1 MRVVDSLSIIFAVLY
16 ITIVVL
22 LSIFVVHPLATGT
35 FMKKKQKPGEKEALK
50 EKALSAAKKIRAIPV
65 LFHWYLVTI
74 ILGVSIF
81 SILVVLENTIMTQYS
96 MPAIMDVLFSTENEE
111 DEDDPYDWQFGD
123 PLGEGEIPGG
133 SQVIYQSEAEAV
145 VEAAWAELNYYESNN
160 VKGGQRY
167 WTAWHD
173 SGYGISNGPWHWC
186 AGFVGYVLTKAGVS
200 SLESPGSAD
209 SSLTIPSAWTLSL
222 SCTTMVNA
230 IKSGSVRGTWHQVQ
244 GSASN
249 PSWTSSTGSTE
260 EYIPQPGDIVIFS
273 EHSNPGSYQHV
284 AIVVDVDEDKHVYTI
299 GGNEGG
305 HGEGSAFASSSKV
318 NYMDSKYGAFRGSSY
333 KTVVFYTPDYKKT
346 IVGSGTVIGNFDI
359 SAYPT
364 DSSGDYSAEIMPQLM
379 YDFFR
384 IELGYN
390 SAAACG
396 ILASISAESG
406 ARYDIM
412 ENANYGRAYWD
423 YITTKEGGETKFYIT
438 DPSKSTRLAT
448 KKSNGN
454 YEVLVSSTSNY
465 FVVPSKRYQ
474 HNVMDVPNIEETI
487 MYAGTLC
494 YQHISAS
501 TAQKYGMGYGL
512 MQWSFGRRVG
522 LINNARANNL
532 GNGYGPGS
540 LLAQL
545 DWIRTELTEGS
556 YKKVNEYL
564 LNVPDTAQGA
574 YDAASY
580 WTLRYEVPSD
590 ASEKAVTRGNDAKNN
605 WWVKFGGTNP
615 SVIVNTGGS
624 GGSGSAT
631 VSDISNYTV
640 IGDSNTVRMYNYDTA
655 IADAKNVYAIVG
667 VSTGGWDSYNN
678 SSNTTGGKTLKECI
692 EQSSS
697 SDLSNVIIMLGTNDY
712 GNPSGIASNY
722 TEILDCI
729 ISKNSKANI
738 IICTVPP
745 VNDSYSSTITNEQA
759 TAVCNAIKSFVSS
772 NSSRYNLSLLDVNS
786 QLTVS
791 DMSTA
796 SGDGYHLSRAGA
808 TKCANVIAGL
818 S

>member
-22 LSIFVVHPLATGT
+22 LSIFIVHPLATGT

-50 EKALSAAKKIRAIPV
+50 EKALSAAKKIKAIPV

-96 MPAIMDVLFSTENEE
+96 MPAIMDVLFSTEDAEE
-111 DEDDPYDWQFGD
+111 EDDPYDWQFGD
-123 PLGEGEIPGG
+123 PLGEGEVPGG

-222 SCTTMVNA
+222 SCTTMVKA

-273 EHSNPGSYQHV
+273 KYSNPGSYQHV

-346 IVGSGTVIGNFDI
+346 IVGSGTVVGDFDI

-364 DSSGDYSAEIMPQLM
+364 DSSGEYSTETVAQLM

-396 ILASISAESG
+396 ILASISAESSFVF
-406 ARYDIM
+406 DKM
-412 ENANYGRAYWD
+412 EVANYGRAYWD
-423 YITTKEGGETKFYIT
+423 YVYSGDKAYIT

-448 KKSNGN
+448 KNSSGN
-454 YEVLVSSTSNY
+454 YEVPISATSNY
-465 FVVPSKRYQ
+465 FRVASSYDNHNISGLPDLETTMMYTGALYYQ
-474 HNVMDVPNIEETI
+474 KKGSQNAT
-487 MYAGTLC
+487 
-494 YQHISAS
+494 
-501 TAQKYGMGYGL
+501 KYGMGYGL

-532 GNGYGPGS
+532 GNGYGPDS

-545 DWIRTELTEGS
+545 DWIRKELTEGG
-556 YKKVNEYL
+556 YKKVNTYL
-564 LNVPDTAQGA
+564 LSVPDTAQGA
-574 YDAASY
+574 YNAASY
-580 WTLRYEVPSD
+580 WTTEYESPAD
-590 ASEKAVTRGNDAKNN
+590 EDEKAVTRGNDAKNN

-667 VSTGGWDSYNN
+667 VSTGGWDSYDNG
-678 SSNTTGGKTLKECI
+678 SNTTGGKTLKECI

-722 TEILDCI
+722 AEILDCI

-745 VNDSYSSTITNEQA
+745 VNDNYSSTITNEQA